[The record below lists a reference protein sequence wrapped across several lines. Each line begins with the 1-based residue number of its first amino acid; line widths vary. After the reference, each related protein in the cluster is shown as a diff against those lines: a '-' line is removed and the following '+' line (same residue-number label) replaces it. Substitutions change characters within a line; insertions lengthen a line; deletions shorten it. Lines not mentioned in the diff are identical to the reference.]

1 MVQSL
6 SRLCAA
12 SSAAHLS
19 LPRVSLCL
27 YRVLL
32 CACYMSATSPV
43 LIITDSGGCGN
54 DLDVD
59 GQSVVFGTAR
69 LRTVTS
75 SAACDCYVNMC
86 LLIACCVR
94 ERERDV
100 LPVTLVADV

>member
-1 MVQSL
+1 
-6 SRLCAA
+6 
-12 SSAAHLS
+12 
-19 LPRVSLCL
+19 
-27 YRVLL
+27 
-32 CACYMSATSPV
+32 MSATSPV

-75 SAACDCYVNMC
+75 SAACDCYLHMC

-94 ERERDV
+94 EREIYFQLRWLLMYRIQTV
-100 LPVTLVADV
+100 I